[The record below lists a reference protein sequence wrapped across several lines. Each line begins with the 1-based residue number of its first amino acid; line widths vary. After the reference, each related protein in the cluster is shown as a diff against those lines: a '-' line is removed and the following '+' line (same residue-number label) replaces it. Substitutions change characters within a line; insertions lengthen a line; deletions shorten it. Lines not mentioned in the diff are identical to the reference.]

1 MSDVDISELTKSH
14 LANLRRLVDGLE
26 KADKVKE
33 HFEVVHNSLSS
44 SLESRDYSASS
55 SKKKIRLNENVL
67 AEKEKKSK
75 RFDINW
81 NLEHCERCMMSYWP
95 SNCRV
100 YIAPKFGISRKS
112 SRLFT
117 RYKLLSKQPSFKSFK
132 EKLLKS
138 VTHRS
143 MRLIYECR
151 RCKSRNLIVR
161 ELNHPEPKIV
171 QLNRRR
177 HHKKKDAIT
186 NTKKSSKNFI
196 DLKPIISTGRT
207 LVMNKIIAAAAKPAV
222 NNINK
227 NKSMFVPPTQQA
239 DSNKA
244 RDRKFKTLQAK
255 LKHSESQQEMAKNE
269 KKSSFGSLADF
280 LEKLN

>member
-14 LANLRRLVDGLE
+14 LANLRRLVDGLD

-132 EKLLKS
+132 EKLLRS
-138 VTHRS
+138 VTRRS

-171 QLNRRR
+171 QLNRQRYQ
-177 HHKKKDAIT
+177 KKKDAIT
-186 NTKKSSKNFI
+186 NTKTSSKNI
-196 DLKPIISTGRT
+196 PDVKTSTSTGRT
-207 LVMNKIIAAAAKPAV
+207 LTKPAAAPKPV

-239 DSNKA
+239 DSSKA